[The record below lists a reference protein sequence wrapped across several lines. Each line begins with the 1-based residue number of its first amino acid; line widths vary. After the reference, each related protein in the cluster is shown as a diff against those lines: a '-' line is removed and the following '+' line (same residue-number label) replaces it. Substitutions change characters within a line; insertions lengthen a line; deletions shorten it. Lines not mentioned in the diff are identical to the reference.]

1 MQETNDRAGQLIDIL
16 KREIAAISNHYACQK
31 RMYEYVLVR
40 DWVSLE
46 REMAEAHSHSNL
58 FLRLDEG
65 RSSLLAA
72 IAPDIDESRDFYRI
86 TASFPDAERVEAN
99 ALYRDLKRL
108 LLLSKTEN
116 EVFNTYVTNA
126 RPYLHQMLDA
136 VVPAKKGKIYS
147 RKGAL
152 IPGAVD
158 SLVVNRSF

>member
-1 MQETNDRAGQLIDIL
+1 
-16 KREIAAISNHYACQK
+16 
-31 RMYEYVLVR
+31 MYEYVLVR

-58 FLRLDEG
+58 FSALTKGFLAPG
-65 RSSLLAA
+65 RDRPRYRR
-72 IAPDIDESRDFYRI
+72 IGDFYRI

-126 RPYLHQMLDA
+126 RTYLHQMLDA